1 MVVLAWILV
10 ILLFIIGMLGTIYPV
25 LPGVLAIYG
34 AFFVYGLMVGFE
46 EFGIWFWSIQTLI
59 LLILIIADYAVGA
72 VSVKKVGGSRAS
84 VIGMT
89 IGLLIGP
96 FVIPAAGLILGPFL
110 GAVLGELTQNQSL
123 NHALKVGLGSLI
135 GLFASVVMKI
145 VLQLIMILIFF
156 IWIIF

>member
-34 AFFVYGLMVGFE
+34 AFFVYGFMVGFE

-59 LLILIIADYAVGA
+59 LLILIIADYTVGA

-96 FVIPAAGLILGPFL
+96 FVIPAVGLILGPFL